1 VCPSSEFVV
10 ALTEIAHRT
19 DVDCVAK
26 RLLAVM
32 SESNEAHGQLLAA
45 TVSTGITLYPKDG
58 EDAKTLLKT
67 LMRPCMR
74 QKSAAGISMG
84 VIQRR

>member
-10 ALTEIAHRT
+10 ALTEIAHHT

-32 SESNEAHGQLLAA
+32 SEPIEAHGQLLTA

>member
-10 ALTEIAHRT
+10 ALTEIAHHT

-32 SESNEAHGQLLAA
+32 SEPNEAHGQLLTA

>member
-1 VCPSSEFVV
+1 
-10 ALTEIAHRT
+10 
-19 DVDCVAK
+19 
-26 RLLAVM
+26 M
-32 SESNEAHGQLLAA
+32 SESNEAHSQLLTA